1 MAEIMNTANS
11 IYGQSLQDTK
21 SFSPLPLVLADRTI
35 TTKRS
40 AYVMSIVNCT
50 PDSFWK
56 DSRCFETHK
65 AAERVLEH
73 FEQGADIVDIGGE
86 STRPHSVYVSEDE
99 QIQRVVPVIE
109 EVRRHSNGVL
119 SVDTRTRAVMQAAR
133 QAGADILND
142 VAALEDDKTLAQWA
156 AKENIP
162 VVLMH
167 KRGIPL
173 VMQNNTCYT
182 DAVQDIALYLA
193 KRVQYAIEQ
202 GIASDKIIIDPGI
215 GFAKDVQANL
225 NLVKAGAFFLNA
237 VKKHCRI
244 SIAHALIG
252 VSRKSFIGEITGKDV
267 ERRLAGTLAVSF
279 AAVQNGYTILRAHD
293 TAEMVDMLQVLDALR
308 RTQTPTIEE

>member
-11 IYGQSLQDTK
+11 IYGQSLQNTK

-73 FEQGADIVDIGGE
+73 FEQGADK
-86 STRPHSVYVSEDE
+86 

-267 ERRLAGTLAVSF
+267 ERRLAGTLAISF

-293 TAEMVDMLQVLDALR
+293 TAETVDMLQVLDALR
-308 RTQTPTIEE
+308 RTQTPIIEE